1 MRQLP
6 TRSDPEN
13 PLYNVLMIAPT
24 MFFADYG
31 SHVRILEEAV
41 NLRALGH
48 RVTILAYPNG
58 RDVAG
63 LNVLRCWG
71 VPFNYRIV
79 VGSSRHK
86 FYLDAMLGLKG
97 LEAMFKERPDV
108 IHGHL
113 HEGALIGK
121 VLSLLWGVPLVM
133 DFQGSMTGEMVDHH
147 FLKAG
152 SAWFKPFRWLETRIV
167 HWADVIVTSSH
178 NGTDLLSAQ
187 FGRANGD
194 VHTISDCVNPEVF
207 RPGLLEPEERARLR
221 EEHGIPANAQV
232 VVYLGLLA
240 DYQGVP
246 QLIQAARQV
255 LQRHPETYFLLF
267 GWPSIEHYQ
276 AMAAAAGVAE
286 RVFFP
291 GLVPYEQVPVKLTL
305 GDIAVAPKLSA
316 TEGAGKILNYMA
328 MGLPVVAFDTP
339 VSCEYL
345 GNCGT
350 QAAPGDVD
358 QFAQELLFLLD
369 NPVEVRARGEYLRQR
384 ILDHFTW
391 RQGAQ
396 KIVDVYKKVC
406 PRPRSML

>member
-1 MRQLP
+1 MKQPLLQ
-6 TRSDPEN
+6 SDPAN

-31 SHVRILEEAV
+31 SHVRIFEEAV

-63 LNVLRCWG
+63 LDVLRCWG
-71 VPFNYRIV
+71 VPFNYRII

-97 LEAMFKERPDV
+97 IEAMFRVRPDV
-108 IHGHL
+108 IHGHI

-121 VLSLLWGVPLVM
+121 ALSLLWGVPLVM
-133 DFQGSMTGEMVDHH
+133 DFQGSMTGEMIDHH
-147 FLKAG
+147 FLQAD
-152 SAWFKPFRWLETRIV
+152 SAWLKTFRWLEERIV
-167 HWADVIVTSSH
+167 HWSNVIITSSH
-178 NGTDLLSAQ
+178 NGTDLLSSE

-207 RPGLLEPEERARLR
+207 RPGLLAPEERARLR
-221 EEHGIPANAQV
+221 AEYGIPAEAQV

-240 DYQGVP
+240 DYQGIP
-246 QLIQAARQV
+246 QLIQAAQQV
-255 LQRHPETYFLLF
+255 LQRRPETYFLVF
-267 GWPSIEHYQ
+267 GWPAVEHYQ
-276 AMAAAAGVAE
+276 TMAAVAGVDG

-291 GLVPYEQVPVKLTL
+291 GLVSYEEAPARLAL
-305 GDIAVAPKLSA
+305 GDVAVAPKLSA

-328 MGLPVVAFDTP
+328 MGLPVVAFNTP

-350 QAAPGDVD
+350 GAALGDVE
-358 QFAQELLFLLD
+358 QFAGELLFLLE
-369 NPVEVRARGEYLRQR
+369 NPAEARARGEHLRQR
-384 ILDHFTW
+384 ILDCFTW
-391 RQGAQ
+391 RQGTQ
-396 KIVDVYKKVC
+396 KIVEVYKKVC
-406 PRPRSML
+406 PRPRSVL

>member
-1 MRQLP
+1 MKYTP
-6 TRSDPEN
+6 FRSSPDN

-63 LNVLRCWG
+63 LKVIRCWG
-71 VPFNYRIV
+71 VPFNYRII

-86 FYLDAMLGLKG
+86 FYLDVMLGLKG
-97 LEAMFKERPDV
+97 ISAMAQVRPDL

-121 VLSLLWGVPLVM
+121 VLSRLWGVPLVM
-133 DFQGSMTGEMVDHH
+133 DFQGSLTGEMIDHH
-147 FLKAG
+147 FLRAG
-152 SAWFKPFRWLETRIV
+152 SAGHRFFLWLERCIV
-167 HWADVIVTSSH
+167 HWADVIVTSSR
-178 NGTDLLSAQ
+178 NGADLLSTQ

-207 RPGLLEPEERARLR
+207 RPNLLTPEERARLR
-221 EEHGIPANAQV
+221 AGYGIPPDAPV

-240 DYQGVP
+240 DYQGIP
-246 QLIQAARQV
+246 HLIQAARQV
-255 LQRHPETYFLLF
+255 LACHPETYFLLF
-267 GWPSIEHYQ
+267 GWPSIEYYRNM
-276 AMAAAAGVAE
+276 AMEAGIGE
-286 RVFFP
+286 RVLFP
-291 GLVPYEQVPVKLTL
+291 GLVSYEQAPTMLAL

-345 GNCGT
+345 GNCGNH
-350 QAAPGDVD
+350 AAPGDVD
-358 QFAQELLFLLD
+358 GLAQELILLLD
-369 NPVEVRARGEYLRQR
+369 NPAEARARGEWLRR
-384 ILDHFTW
+384 RVLEHFTW
-391 RQGAQ
+391 RQGAL
-396 KIVDVYKKVC
+396 KLVEVYKKVC
-406 PRPRSML
+406 PRPQSVL